1 MNRLATD
8 TSQYNINGRRI
19 HAKSEKKLANES
31 FSPSNLNDSNETNAL
46 SNSNRTKINGQ
57 PNYLDSDLHFFNK
70 SKSSKIINPLLF
82 NNINRSSEN
91 EFENAWEIEKTNK
104 SLSTTNNKN
113 SSLHVKLSKRDDIHE
128 TGKSVLVI
136 H

>member
-1 MNRLATD
+1 MGSAL
-8 TSQYNINGRRI
+8 S
-19 HAKSEKKLANES
+19 
-31 FSPSNLNDSNETNAL
+31 NAL

-57 PNYLDSDLHFFNK
+57 PNYLDSDLHFLNK

-91 EFENAWEIEKTNK
+91 EFENAWEMEKTNK
-104 SLSTTNNKN
+104 ILSTTNNKN